1 MGLPSPVV
9 RHPIEKSGTAYSEK
23 PGVSCPETQGPGSSS
38 SREDTSRAPGS
49 LQGAEQAGLGHSPG
63 SESRDSESKAVA
75 PAALEWSQTWALKL
89 WDPGCS
95 RVPGQAAGLAN
106 VEIAGSCVVPWPHVA

>member
-9 RHPIEKSGTAYSEK
+9 RHPIENSGTAYSEK